1 MTDPTPSPPPSG
13 QRLDLAALPAVVP
26 GSPYVAE
33 VRIAIR
39 HLMSKKAD
47 AMISIVA
54 VLSVLGVLGA
64 VALVNVVLA
73 VMTGFQVDLR
83 DKILGAQSHVIVQ
96 NIVGQMRDH
105 DVVVSLADQMPQVK
119 GAAAFVYGETII
131 KSKARYSGVVLKG
144 FDPARSD
151 RVTALASDLTVGPKG
166 RLDDDA
172 ARLAL
177 FRSMDE
183 PTTFPTMPDL
193 LASRLLTEA
202 AGTDGLIFR
211 VREPVD
217 DAAPADGAPA
227 PEGFETDPAPSE
239 PAAPPETPA
248 PTEGEPLPGI
258 FIGLDLAILLEVG
271 PGSELQL
278 VDPFGG
284 GMGPMGMP
292 NPRIKRVRVAGVYQS
307 GFPEYDAKYTY
318 MANSVAQDYLRM
330 GDSVTGVE
338 VALHELYDAPVV
350 AQGLDA
356 ALSPLHYSR
365 TWMEMNRDF
374 YEALAL
380 ERQVTALVLSSTL
393 LIAGLLIVCVLIM
406 MVLTKTREIAILRAM
421 GASAAGILRIFILEG
436 TLIGLVGSLAGTGLG
451 LLVCWLLKLYG
462 FPINGAVYFL
472 NTLPVQVDPLNVVGI
487 AVGAVVCC
495 FLATLYPAWSAARI
509 DPVEGLRYE

>member
-1 MTDPTPSPPPSG
+1 MTASAPEPGAPAQDR
-13 QRLDLAALPAVVP
+13 RLVDLSALPAVRP
-26 GSPYVAE
+26 GSPYMAE
-33 VRIAIR
+33 LRIAIR

-54 VLSVLGVLGA
+54 ILSVLGVLGA

-83 DKILGAQSHVIVQ
+83 DKILGAQSHVLVQ
-96 NIVGQMRDH
+96 HIVGQMRDH
-105 DVVVSLADQMPQVK
+105 EVVLGIADELPQVR
-119 GAAAFVYGETII
+119 GAAAFVYSETII
-131 KSKARYSGVVLKG
+131 KSKSRYSGVVLKG
-144 FDPARSD
+144 FDPQRSD
-151 RVTALASDLTVGPKG
+151 RVTALAHDLIVGPNG
-166 RLDDDA
+166 LLAGEAQRM
-172 ARLAL
+172 AL
-177 FRSMDE
+177 FRGLSE
-183 PTTFPTMPDL
+183 PTQGPSLPDL
-193 LASRLLTEA
+193 LAMRLLTDA
-202 AGTDGLIFR
+202 SGTEGIIFK
-211 VREPVD
+211 VLDPVD
-217 DAAPADGAPA
+217 DPAAPVPASDVFEADLG
-227 PEGFETDPAPSE
+227 
-239 PAAPPETPA
+239 AAPPERPKA
-248 PTEGEPLPGI
+248 EPLPGI
-258 FIGLDLAILLEVG
+258 LIGKDLALHLEVG

-292 NPRIKRVRVAGVYQS
+292 APRIRRVRVAGVYQS

-318 MANSVAQDYLRM
+318 MANRDAQEYFRM

-338 VALHELYDAPVV
+338 IALHDLYTAPAV
-350 AQGLDA
+350 AA
-356 ALSPLHYSR
+356 ALDDGLGPLHYSR

-421 GASAAGILRIFILEG
+421 GASAAGILRIFIIEG
-436 TLIGLVGSLAGTGLG
+436 MLIGVVGASVGTALG
-451 LLVCWLLKLYG
+451 LLTCWLLDLYG

-472 NTLPVQVDPLNVVGI
+472 NTLPVKIDPLNVVGI